1 MSYGNSQFGLDLL
14 CETEKGF
21 DVVRISR
28 WAYERY
34 LSRSRDVGPETKVN
48 MMKIVAM
55 EEGPEFEMD
64 EGELKQFARR
74 LIEQKNA

>member
-1 MSYGNSQFGLDLL
+1 MNYGNSQFGLDLL
-14 CETEKGF
+14 SETEKGF

-34 LSRSRDVGPETKVN
+34 ISCSREVSLETKAN
-48 MMKIVAM
+48 IMKIVAM

-64 EGELKQFARR
+64 EAEVRQFARS
-74 LIEQKNA
+74 LIEQKIA